1 MASYT
6 PCQYREQRRIQ
17 AIIGEANA
25 RQRCPICG
33 RPQGRWPSGARRMT
47 CGRAECY
54 QKWLA
59 IHPAAK
65 EQT

>member
-6 PCQYREQRRIQ
+6 PRQYREQRRIQ

-47 CGRAECY
+47 CGQPECY
-54 QKWLA
+54 QRWLA

-65 EQT
+65 EQP